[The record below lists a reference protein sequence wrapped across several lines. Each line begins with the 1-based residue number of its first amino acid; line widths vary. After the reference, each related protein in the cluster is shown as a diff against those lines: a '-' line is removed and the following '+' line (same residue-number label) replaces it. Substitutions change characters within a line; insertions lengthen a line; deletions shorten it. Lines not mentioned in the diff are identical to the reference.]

1 MTKKQAFIQLV
12 SNNMSKNIR
21 KLPIKQVLTHNQVT
35 KLRGRSKQMA
45 YYDVLNEMG
54 IYILS

>member
-21 KLPIKQVLTHNQVT
+21 KLPIKQVLTHTQMI

-45 YYDVLNEMG
+45 YNM
-54 IYILS
+54 ILQEENISLLE